1 MAMMHGHDV
10 TSPPGLAASYGAAPA
25 RPPAPWV
32 NPTSQV
38 QCGEAWNVMTAA
50 LLQPRKATLIQAYST
65 ITVSFHTQQLL
76 EVWKAVN
83 TQKPK
88 KTR

>member
-1 MAMMHGHDV
+1 MMHGHDA

-38 QCGEAWNVMTAA
+38 QCGGAWNVMTTA
-50 LLQPRKATLIQAYST
+50 LLQPRKATFIQSYST
-65 ITVSFHTQQLL
+65 ITVSFSYTTITGSL
-76 EVWKAVN
+76 EGRNYPEA
-83 TQKPK
+83 QKK
-88 KTR
+88 GES

>member
-1 MAMMHGHDV
+1 MAMMHGHDA

-38 QCGEAWNVMTAA
+38 QCGEAWDVMAA
-50 LLQPRKATLIQAYST
+50 AMRQP
-65 ITVSFHTQQLL
+65 
-76 EVWKAVN
+76 
-83 TQKPK
+83 
-88 KTR
+88 